1 MNPFATPG
9 CAAHGAGGEFG
20 IKFAGS
26 CSTSAARPSH
36 RLLPAC
42 LPLSRWLEH
51 YCGVVLRTWT
61 QGNENAAGR
70 RPSELPATGPDRLP
84 TVRLHGRPA
93 IRLHGRPAIR
103 LHGRPA
109 IRLRGRRLA
118 AAATAAAALATI
130 AGCASPSPAAAPP
143 SSPSATHQ
151 PAGSGQQP
159 SRGNAGDDA
168 TTHPASASRLL
179 TSCRSVVHIGDS
191 TSDGLV
197 LPAYQPDPALRIRAQ
212 YRRVGVTT
220 FIPQVSGARSIVET
234 WHGFPNAYTV
244 AQRELRR
251 GYNGCWVLALGTND
265 TADVAVGS
273 SIGLSARIQAMMSLI
288 GTQPVMWVN
297 VISLLSS
304 GPYAESRM
312 RMWNRA
318 LLQACTKYPNMRVYN
333 WAAAARS
340 GWFIPDGIHYTPQGY
355 AKRSRLIAN
364 ALALAFPAVQP
375 ELSMS
380 TSIRPGWAVSGDSCL
395 VN

>member
-1 MNPFATPG
+1 
-9 CAAHGAGGEFG
+9 
-20 IKFAGS
+20 
-26 CSTSAARPSH
+26 
-36 RLLPAC
+36 
-42 LPLSRWLEH
+42 
-51 YCGVVLRTWT
+51 VLRTW
-61 QGNENAAGR
+61 
-70 RPSELPATGPDRLP
+70 LP
-84 TVRLHGRPA
+84 T
-93 IRLHGRPAIR
+93 IRQ
-103 LHGRPA
+103 
-109 IRLRGRRLA
+109 RGRWA
-118 AAATAAAALATI
+118 AVVATAATALATT
-130 AGCASPSPAAAPP
+130 AGCSSPSPAAGPP
-143 SSPSATHQ
+143 PSPSAAATHRA
-151 PAGSGQQP
+151 AGSAHRRSG
-159 SRGNAGDDA
+159 GDAADDA
-168 TTHPASASRLL
+168 TARPASASRLL

-273 SIGLSARIQAMMSLI
+273 TIGLSARIQAMMSLI
-288 GTQPVMWVN
+288 GSQPVMWVN

-318 LLQACTKYPNMRVYN
+318 LLRACTRYPNMRVYN
-333 WAAAARS
+333 WAAAARPS
-340 GWFIPDGIHYTPQGY
+340 WFIPDGIHYTPQGY

-375 ELSMS
+375 QLSMS
-380 TSIRPGWAVSGDSCL
+380 TSIRPGWAVSGPSCL
-395 VN
+395 VS